1 MSIPRRGH
9 ETDAG
14 IDLTAMAV
22 EQKRPDIFF
31 FDSGI
36 SIHVSNGFFVEIFP
50 RSSIIKTDF
59 ILANSVG
66 IIDPD
71 YRGRIF
77 MPFRYLG
84 SGDGM
89 QAAKDL
95 LHQRI
100 AQMLKDNPTLNGLEL
115 EMHANHLRALEKQVY
130 RDLEKE
136 GDINYES
143 MESLVRDVVD
153 PDKK

>member
-1 MSIPRRGH
+1 MPLLKICCHFDGMSIPKRGH

-22 EQKRPDIFF
+22 ERKRPDIFF

-36 SIHVSNGFFVEIFP
+36 SIHVSNGFYVEILP
-50 RSSIIKTDF
+50 RSSIIKTNF
-59 ILANSVG
+59 IFANSVG

-77 MPFRYLG
+77 IPFRYLG

-89 QAAKDL
+89 QAAKGL
-95 LHQRI
+95 LHRRI
-100 AQMLKDNPTLNGLEL
+100 AQMLVRKLEPCRV
-115 EMHANHLRALEKQVY
+115 E
-130 RDLEKE
+130 
-136 GDINYES
+136 
-143 MESLVRDVVD
+143 VVD
-153 PDKK
+153 SLENSVRGGGGFGSTGQ

>member
-84 SGDGM
+84 SGNGM
-89 QAAKDL
+89 QAAKEL
-95 LHQRI
+95 IHQRI
-100 AQMLKDNPTLNGLEL
+100 AQMLVRKFEHCLVEAVNSLE
-115 EMHANHLRALEKQVY
+115 NSVRG
-130 RDLEKE
+130 E
-136 GDINYES
+136 GGFGS
-143 MESLVRDVVD
+143 TG
-153 PDKK
+153 K